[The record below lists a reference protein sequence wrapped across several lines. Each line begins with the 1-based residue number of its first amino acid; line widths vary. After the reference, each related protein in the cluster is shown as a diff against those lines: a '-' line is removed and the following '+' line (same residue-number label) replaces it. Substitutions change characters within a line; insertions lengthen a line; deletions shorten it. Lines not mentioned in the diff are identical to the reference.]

1 MLSCTILTF
10 SPMETELWR
19 AVCAKSTCTVRR
31 EGRVTT
37 VPTPIRDI
45 NKKFPF
51 RSEAAGVVSSAK
63 GLKTHSDTFRRAD
76 HPGCAISVAS
86 RLFVSAQPPLLFKEG
101 KASCPHF
108 SCFIATFLLES
119 LVQKWPIS
127 ERPLPEGEAARGC
140 HHCDGASHHDD
151 GDFAAGS
158 FRSRFRINRC
168 RLFGC
173 MPRSL
178 AVCA

>member
-1 MLSCTILTF
+1 MGGFFPSL
-10 SPMETELWR
+10 
-19 AVCAKSTCTVRR
+19 KRR
-31 EGRVTT
+31 GA
-37 VPTPIRDI
+37 RDI

-108 SCFIATFLLES
+108 SRFIATFLLES

-127 ERPLPEGEAARGC
+127 RASPRGRGLRQRRHAAFRGLLKRVSEF
-140 HHCDGASHHDD
+140 DQ
-151 GDFAAGS
+151 
-158 FRSRFRINRC
+158 
-168 RLFGC
+168 
-173 MPRSL
+173 
-178 AVCA
+178 

>member
-1 MLSCTILTF
+1 MGGFVPSL
-10 SPMETELWR
+10 
-19 AVCAKSTCTVRR
+19 KRR
-31 EGRVTT
+31 GG
-37 VPTPIRDI
+37 RDI

-63 GLKTHSDTFRRAD
+63 GLKTHSETFRRAD

-127 ERPLPEGEAARGC
+127 RPLLFKEGKRAHYQQSGQFETG
-140 HHCDGASHHDD
+140 
-151 GDFAAGS
+151 
-158 FRSRFRINRC
+158 RSRC
-168 RLFGC
+168 
-173 MPRSL
+173 
-178 AVCA
+178 